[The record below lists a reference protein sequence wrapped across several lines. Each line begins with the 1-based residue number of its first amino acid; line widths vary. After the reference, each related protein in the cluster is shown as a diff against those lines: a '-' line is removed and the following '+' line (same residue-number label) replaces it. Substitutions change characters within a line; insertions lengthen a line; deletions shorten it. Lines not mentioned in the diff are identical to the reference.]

1 MSGDASAAYEVLK
14 QFFYIVIFI
23 VIAIYVIQ
31 GLILNGLNKK
41 IYGTGAWQAWVPVA
55 NIYLLGK
62 LTINKIGG
70 IVLLIIWFFSGGDE
84 GIGKLLGQIYDV
96 AIFVLFIYAI
106 VKYSQL
112 KNGKA
117 DPNAERIRI
126 DGKNAVIES
135 PVVITDNTN
144 HESVPAS
151 PGTKYC
157 PSCGS
162 LQEEAAKFC
171 TNCGQKL
178 D

>member
-1 MSGDASAAYEVLK
+1 MSGEYDALYSFIKGFLLVFLIVALLLYVL
-14 QFFYIVIFI
+14 Q
-23 VIAIYVIQ
+23 A
-31 GLILNGLNKK
+31 LLLNGLNKK
-41 IYGTGAWQAWVPVA
+41 IYGEGTWQAWVPFA

-62 LTINKIGG
+62 LTVNKAVGWL
-70 IVLLIIWFFSGGDE
+70 LLILLFFSGGNE

-106 VKYSQL
+106 VKNSQL